1 MKNSNGD
8 KKRTKRKFPQINR
21 LNPEKVEKTKNY
33 DRKHKKSDKDK
44 AKGKHKISPRSER
57 SNY

>member
-8 KKRTKRKFPQINR
+8 KKKQRIKLPQINR
-21 LNPEKVEKTKNY
+21 LNPEKVEKTKKY

-44 AKGKHKISPRSER
+44 AKGKRKISLRSER